1 MPDMQTAGIMSSTPA
16 VATASAIAHLNASAN
31 ATARSS
37 FLSLSPR
44 EILKLPLRAV
54 YQAEVFTFVTVPR
67 EVGRMIGLD
76 NMAANL
82 WDSPAPMGGERNAI
96 PPAAAAAAGV
106 GAAVGGAAEGG
117 ARDAGLNLTELFHTM
132 RRFSGFFSY
141 MTSRW
146 SLACFTVV
154 CTPV

>member
-16 VATASAIAHLNASAN
+16 VATSSVIAQLNASAN
-31 ATARSS
+31 ATVPSS
-37 FLSLSPR
+37 FLSISPR
-44 EILKLPLRAV
+44 DLLKLPLRAI

-67 EVGRMIGLD
+67 EVGRFIGLD

-82 WDSPAPMGGERNAI
+82 WDSPVPMGGERNAI
-96 PPAAAAAAGV
+96 PPAAAATAA
-106 GAAVGGAAEGG
+106 AAVGDAAEAG
-117 ARDAGLNLTELFHTM
+117 ARDAGLNLTELFHAM

-154 CTPV
+154 CKPV